1 MLADAY
7 DAAIMTGAMVV
18 DTHRVCQFALFRSV
32 CVGGGGA
39 PGKLSATYAD
49 LMTGV
54 MVFTGGKGAG
64 KLYSTLAD
72 AYAAN
77 NMTGVMVVDTTPRLS
92 VCCVHVGGD
101 P

>member
-1 MLADAY
+1 M
-7 DAAIMTGAMVV
+7 
-18 DTHRVCQFALFRSV
+18 
-32 CVGGGGA
+32 CVEGGGGA

-92 VCCVHVGGD
+92 VCCVHVGGTHEKLSNT
-101 P
+101 